1 VRRHKLEVRY
11 SLNISR
17 VCHNNF
23 IVTKNG
29 NLIGVYTK
37 FLIISSDL
45 LVNVPSRAVD
55 QTHTANV
62 PAYNLD
68 FEWR

>member
-1 VRRHKLEVRY
+1 MGGHKLKVGN
-11 SLNISR
+11 SLSVGRIS
-17 VCHNNF
+17 HNDF
-23 IVTKNG
+23 VVTENS
-29 NLIGVYTK
+29 NLIGVYIE
-37 FLIISSDL
+37 FLIVSSDL